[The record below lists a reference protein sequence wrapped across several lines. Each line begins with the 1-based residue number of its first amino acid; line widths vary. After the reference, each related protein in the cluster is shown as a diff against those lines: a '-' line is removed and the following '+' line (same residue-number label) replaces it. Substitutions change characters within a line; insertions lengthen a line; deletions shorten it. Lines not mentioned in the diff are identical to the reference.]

1 MNAQTRPNIRAVGE
15 ISHQF
20 IWLMPATLSIQSLDV
35 MRPIISLEW
44 RPRYH
49 IEHCTLRVFREF
61 TEEILSK
68 CGFVERCIYFIF

>member
-1 MNAQTRPNIRAVGE
+1 MNARTRPIIRAVGE

-20 IWLMPATLSIQSLDV
+20 IWLMPTTLSIPSLDV
-35 MRPIISLEW
+35 MPPIISLEW

-49 IEHCTLRVFREF
+49 IELCTLSAFREF